1 MISEL
6 SSAVFSQ
13 SDTQGWERNQ
23 DTSTRAQ
30 NAVID
35 AKSGKRAQTSVGAD
49 LTSFEQ
55 PEFTKTGLFTEEWS
69 RANESANEAY
79 AAMHLEELHSFIRE
93 RLAEIELLEPKPAG
107 EVGADEAEAVRKALA
122 QDGTRVTFPE
132 DGIFMAI
139 HDSLMYTFTED
150 GKVTA
155 HESGVPQSQAEK
167 DSWLSDLR
175 NSIAELEMSTGGLSL
190 EELRANYEA
199 ASQEATRVVEGAR
212 QQQVETGQKEDLIV

>member
-1 MISEL
+1 M
-6 SSAVFSQ
+6 
-13 SDTQGWERNQ
+13 
-23 DTSTRAQ
+23 
-30 NAVID
+30 
-35 AKSGKRAQTSVGAD
+35 
-49 LTSFEQ
+49 
-55 PEFTKTGLFTEEWS
+55 
-69 RANESANEAY
+69 
-79 AAMHLEELHSFIRE
+79 HSFIRE
-93 RLAEIELLEPKPAG
+93 RLAEVELLEPKPAR

-122 QDGTRVTFPE
+122 QDGTRLTFPE

-199 ASQEATRVVEGAR
+199 ASQEVTRVVEGAR
-212 QQQVETGQKEDLIV
+212 QQQQVETGQIEDLIV

>member
-1 MISEL
+1 M
-6 SSAVFSQ
+6 
-13 SDTQGWERNQ
+13 
-23 DTSTRAQ
+23 
-30 NAVID
+30 
-35 AKSGKRAQTSVGAD
+35 GAD
-49 LTSFEQ
+49 PTKFEQ

-69 RANESANEAY
+69 SANRAANEAY
-79 AAMHLEELHSFIRE
+79 AAMHLEEMHSFIRE
-93 RLAEIELLEPKPAG
+93 RLAEVELLEPKPAR

-122 QDGTRVTFPE
+122 QDGTRLTFPE

-199 ASQEATRVVEGAR
+199 ASQEVTRVVEGAR
-212 QQQVETGQKEDLIV
+212 QQQQVETGQIEDLIV